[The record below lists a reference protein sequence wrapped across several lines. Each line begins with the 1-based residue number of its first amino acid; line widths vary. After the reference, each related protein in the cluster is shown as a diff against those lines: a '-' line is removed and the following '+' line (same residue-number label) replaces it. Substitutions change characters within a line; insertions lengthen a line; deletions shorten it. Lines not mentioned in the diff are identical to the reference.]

1 MAEKIIAAVILAA
14 CVAALAA
21 MLIGPRRVQR
31 MKSFFRGLTQ
41 WRDQRSAA
49 RREAER
55 AIERARRGVKRE
67 GNVFRPRSF
76 DRRDRDKH

>member
-21 MLIGPRRVQR
+21 MLIGPRRTQR
-31 MKSFFRGLTQ
+31 MKTFLRSLPQ
-41 WRDQRSAA
+41 WRNQRSAA

-67 GNVFRPRSF
+67 GNVYRPRSF